1 MQFEEK
7 IQECL
12 KEQKTWLVTG
22 AAGFIGSNIVEIL
35 LKHNQKVVG
44 LDNFS
49 TGHKKN
55 LQEIK
60 NNISTEQY
68 TLFQFVEGDVQD
80 LNICQ
85 VACKNIDYVL
95 HQAAVA
101 SVPASMENPLHAHD
115 VNVTGF
121 INMLI
126 AARDNQVK
134 RFVYA
139 SSSAVYGDGKE
150 LPKVEEKISDPIS
163 PYAANKYINEVYAK
177 TFGQCYGLETV
188 GLRYFNVYGPRQDP
202 NGAYAAVM
210 SKWLDALFSE
220 QSAVIYGD
228 GENTRDFVYV
238 KDIVQAN
245 ILSATVSHQPAVN
258 QAYNIGTEESIS
270 LNQLF
275 TMLSKLFS
283 EKYPDFKMRKLQHEP
298 ARAGDIKHSVADI
311 SNARKHINYEPSY
324 QLLEGLSDSFEW
336 FCQDIMAVYSDS

>member
-1 MQFEEK
+1 MRFEEK

-49 TGHKKN
+49 TGHKTN
-55 LQEIK
+55 LQEVK
-60 NNISTEQY
+60 HTISREQY
-68 TLFQFVEGDVQD
+68 ALFKFIEGDIQD
-80 LNICQ
+80 LNTCQ

-134 RFVYA
+134 RFIYA

-150 LPKVEEKISDPIS
+150 LPKVEEKISNPIS

-220 QSAVIYGD
+220 KSAVIYGD

-245 ILSATVSHQPAVN
+245 ILAATVSNPSAVN

-311 SNARKHINYEPSY
+311 HRAEKLLGFQPTYSLMQGVEESFDWYCSNLESK
-324 QLLEGLSDSFEW
+324 LLTT
-336 FCQDIMAVYSDS
+336 